1 MGDGSSL
8 VRRNV
13 HRLLR
18 VPPTVSSASEVVGG
32 IAVVATASS
41 FESVAVPFALRSGSA
56 IMSSSRPMRCHW
68 AGATA
73 VSMTA
78 IVAACFITGLV
89 MNRKDPRSGLIT
101 RILAD

>member
-18 VPPTVSSASEVVGG
+18 VPPTVSSVSEVAGG
-32 IAVVATASS
+32 IAIVAEASS
-41 FESVAVPFALRSGSA
+41 FAVIFALRSGSA
-56 IMSSSRPMRCHW
+56 ITSSSRPMRCHW